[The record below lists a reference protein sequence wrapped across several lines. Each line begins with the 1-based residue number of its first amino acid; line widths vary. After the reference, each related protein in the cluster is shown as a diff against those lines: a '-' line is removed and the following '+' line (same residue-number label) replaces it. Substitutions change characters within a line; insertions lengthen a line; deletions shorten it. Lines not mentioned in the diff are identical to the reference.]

1 VRKHDV
7 TKKVAAKINM
17 SQWQVSWI

>member
-1 VRKHDV
+1 VSKHDV